1 MTVLGGSPGLAR
13 KSGSKGEAT
22 ARDIREAA
30 LAAFAREGYAAVSMR
45 QIAAD
50 VGLQAGALY
59 NHFATKQDIL
69 RDLMI
74 GHMEEL
80 IEAWEAM
87 APRDVSPTTALEA
100 FIRFHIRHH
109 ASRTDAVFIS
119 YMELRNLEP
128 ENFREVE
135 ALRQRY
141 ERYLRAILE
150 AGKRSGE
157 FAIADVPVVTM
168 AVIAM
173 LTGVTTWYR
182 SSGRLSIAE
191 IENIY
196 TAMALGS
203 VGANARD
210 GQREKREEACSQPA

>member
-1 MTVLGGSPGLAR
+1 MAR
-13 KSGSKGEAT
+13 KSGSKGEET
-22 ARDIREAA
+22 ARDIRLAA
-30 LAAFAREGYAAVSMR
+30 LSAFAREGYAAVSMR
-45 QIAAD
+45 QIAAQ

-69 RDLMI
+69 RDLMV

-80 IEAWEAM
+80 IEAWQDAE
-87 APRDVSPTTALEA
+87 PRGAAATAALEA

-109 ASRTDAVFIS
+109 ASRADAVFVS

-128 ENFREVE
+128 ANFREVE

-141 ERYLRAILE
+141 EACLRGILT
-150 AGKRSGE
+150 AGRKTGE
-157 FAIADVPVVTM
+157 FAIDDVPVVAM
-168 AVIAM
+168 AIIAM

-182 SSGRLSIAE
+182 SSGRLSIAQ
-191 IENIY
+191 IEDIY

-203 VGANARD
+203 VGIANTA
-210 GQREKREEACSQPA
+210 GQMQKREEACSQPA